1 MHTDFIFAILAEEF
15 GLLGIA
21 ILITLFGIVVW
32 RGFAIARRAELDGRR
47 FSAYVCYGLS
57 GWLGLQ
63 ALIHMAVNMGLL
75 PPKGLTFPLPRYGG
89 SLLLTVFALL
99 GLILPVGY
107 ENPAAAFGVPS
118 GEACT
123 SRASQARGPAVRT
136 RPELGSRSDGGT
148 G

>member
-63 ALIHMAVNMGLL
+63 ALFQKIGRESCRGRVWRYLLVSWVAVF
-75 PPKGLTFPLPRYGG
+75 LTKKIKSYQ
-89 SLLLTVFALL
+89 S
-99 GLILPVGY
+99 
-107 ENPAAAFGVPS
+107 E
-118 GEACT
+118 
-123 SRASQARGPAVRT
+123 
-136 RPELGSRSDGGT
+136 
-148 G
+148 